1 MNRKLTL
8 GVVSLI
14 TFLLVSINLFASE
27 NIEAFTFKEI
37 SNKIEQL
44 GKKYGNENVLLAF
57 DIDCTLLSSSDN
69 FGGDLWY
76 DWQADLMKNDK
87 NSSNLVS
94 KDFNK
99 MLFYQSIFQQLST
112 MYTTEKDIPST
123 MKKFQSEGFKTLLL
137 TARGYNIRNLTETLL
152 KNNDLNMK
160 KSCFSEGFPGEYI
173 PFKADDPEKYGLTAD
188 DVKKF
193 DLGKARAVSFF
204 NGMFMSAGQNKG
216 IMLKTLLFK
225 TNKSFK
231 AIVLVDDSVKNVKN
245 MQAVYKGSD
254 IDVYT
259 FRYAFDDSLKRQF
272 KKSNKVNCIR
282 QWKTFKK
289 AQEEIFGTK

>member
-1 MNRKLTL
+1 MLKVL
-8 GVVSLI
+8 SLI
-14 TFLLVSINLFASE
+14 TFILVSVNLFASE
-27 NIEAFTFKEI
+27 NIEIFTFKEI
-37 SNKIEQL
+37 GSKIEKL

-76 DWQADLMKNDK
+76 DWQADLMKHDK
-87 NSSNLVS
+87 NSPNLIT

-99 MLFYQSIFQQLST
+99 MLFYQSIFQQLAT
-112 MYTTEKDIPST
+112 MYPTEKDIPSI
-123 MKKFQSEGFKTLLL
+123 MKKFQANGFKTLLL
-137 TARGYNIRNLTETLL
+137 TARGYNIRNLTEVLL
-152 KNNDLNMK
+152 KDNDLNMK
-160 KSCFSEGFPGEYI
+160 ESCFSIGFPGEYT
-173 PFKADDPEKYGLTAD
+173 PFNIDEPEKYGLTAD

-225 TNKSFK
+225 TNKKFK
-231 AIVLVDDSVKNVKN
+231 AIVLVDDSAKNVKN
-245 MQAVYKGSD
+245 MQTVYEGSD
-254 IDVYT
+254 VNVYT

-272 KKSNKVNCIR
+272 EQSDKVNCIR
-282 QWKTFKK
+282 QWKVFKK
-289 AQEEIFGTK
+289 ANEEIFGAK

>member
-1 MNRKLTL
+1 MNRKSTL
-8 GVVSLI
+8 RVLSLI
-14 TFLLVSINLFASE
+14 TFLLVSVNLFSSE

-37 SNKIEQL
+37 STKVDQL

-87 NSSNLVS
+87 DSPNLVS
-94 KDFNK
+94 KDFGK
-99 MLFYQSIFQQLST
+99 MLYYQSAIQYLSLSS
-112 MYTTEKDIPST
+112 MYPTEKDIPSI
-123 MKKFQSEGFKTLLL
+123 MKKFQKDGYKTLLL
-137 TARGYNIRNLTETLL
+137 TARGYNIRNLTENLL
-152 KNNDLNMK
+152 TENDFNMK
-160 KSCFSEGFPGEYI
+160 ESCFSEGFPGEYI
-173 PFKADDPEKYGLTAD
+173 PFKTDGPEKYGLTSD

-216 IMLKTLLFK
+216 IMVKTLLYK
-225 TNKSFK
+225 TKKSFK

-245 MQAVYKGSD
+245 M
-254 IDVYT
+254 
-259 FRYAFDDSLKRQF
+259 
-272 KKSNKVNCIR
+272 
-282 QWKTFKK
+282 
-289 AQEEIFGTK
+289 